1 MSKIINR
8 MGDLE
13 KKYVCDVIDRAFA
26 TSQNGLYNTKLE
38 KAFAEKFHTKYAIG
52 HTNGTSTL
60 HTAVHACGV
69 NPGDE
74 VIVPSLTMASTAFGV
89 LQNGAIPV
97 FADVDKETFNID
109 ISKLESLVTPRTK
122 AVISVSLYGLAPE
135 YDELIS
141 FCKKHK
147 LALIEDNAECF
158 LGTYKGKLVGEFGD
172 FASFSFQ
179 ASKHLT
185 AGEGGMLITNNLD
198 LANAARAFNTLGY
211 AGVSATQGKITR
223 DTIQDPTYSR
233 HISLGFNNRMSE
245 LQAAVALAQLERSEE
260 LVNQRKV
267 VGKLFNE
274 VIGNSDL
281 LIPQFT
287 PEYCENSYWAYSMV
301 LNTDKPETEWYRF
314 RELFKKNGGDGYYAA
329 WKLNYEEPLFLNI
342 VQNMEGVWQKYNK
355 GLNPVAEYLQPRMIQ
370 LKTNYWD
377 FAEAEK
383 QAEVLE
389 KTIKEF

>member
-109 ISKLESLVTPRTK
+109 VSKLESLVTPRTK

>member
-8 MGDLE
+8 MGELE

-52 HTNGTSTL
+52 HTNGTATL

-97 FADVDKETFNID
+97 FADVDKKTFNID
-109 ISKLESLVTPRTK
+109 VSKLEALVTPKTK

-158 LGTYKGKLVGEFGD
+158 LGTYRGKLVGEFGD

-211 AGVSATQGKITR
+211 AGVNATQGKITR

-245 LQAAVALAQLERSEE
+245 LQAAVALAQLKRSEE
-260 LVNQRKV
+260 LVNQRKA

-274 VIGNSDL
+274 VIANSDL
-281 LIPQFT
+281 LISQFT
-287 PEYCENSYWAYSMV
+287 PDYCENSYWAYSMV

-342 VQNMEGVWQKYNK
+342 VQNMDGVWQKYNK
-355 GLNPVAEYLQPRMIQ
+355 DLNPVAEYLQPRMIQ

-377 FAEAEK
+377 FTEAEK
-383 QAEVLE
+383 QAEVLA
-389 KTIKEF
+389 KTIREF

>member
-1 MSKIINR
+1 